1 MQITKSIPAL
11 LLPLCLAITV
21 SLTPLESALTLGNLD
36 FNAALEAS
44 GRPKPDRSFLDT
56 AIDATDINQDAP
68 RQLEPVVNP
77 MQRLADV
84 CLYDED
90 EEAAER
96 VKDDVLVTETARG
109 AVFGQNML
117 IGVELADMYA
127 GGDVYETAQRF
138 IGALPRE
145 QQQAWRDKLDHC
157 HTQSDGQA
165 LVGEMFRN
173 GVVEQ
178 YRTNKARQE
187 ALEEAITAALP
198 QSTKITWKEFF
209 HVAQNQEKTLGQKLT
224 YNQKKNIYSSWQQ
237 SIEEQEE
244 QEKRHEQYLKRKKQK
259 KQKKAIII
267 IAASLP
273 LLIMLSIIYKK
284 RRVIYQAMSYCLR
297 PFPLIISLLL
307 ATAICKLPYG
317 YYQFL
322 RIAVT
327 IWGLTGIIQAA
338 AKPPPGAAKTSALII
353 SSGIA
358 ILYNPILPIHLDKE
372 IWVYLNLISIPLILL
387 TTYLIHKL
395 PPLTH
400 DNTRENHP

>member
-1 MQITKSIPAL
+1 M
-11 LLPLCLAITV
+11 
-21 SLTPLESALTLGNLD
+21 LD

-84 CLYDED
+84 CLYNEDED
-90 EEAAER
+90 AAGR

-109 AVFGQNML
+109 DVFGQNML

-145 QQQAWRDKLDHC
+145 QQQAWRDKLNHC

-244 QEKRHEQYLKRKKQK
+244 QKKRHEQYLKRKKQK
-259 KQKKAIII
+259 KQKKASII

-273 LLIMLSIIYKK
+273 LLIMLSIIHKK
-284 RRVIYQAMSYCLR
+284 RHIIYQAMSHCLR
-297 PFPLIISLLL
+297 PFPLIISALLVL
-307 ATAICKLPYG
+307 AICPLPYG

-322 RIAVT
+322 RIATT
-327 IWGLTGIIQAA
+327 IWGI
-338 AKPPPGAAKTSALII
+338 TSLCVTCDQSPKNPNFSLIAII
-353 SSGIA
+353 SGGIA
-358 ILYNPILPIHLDKE
+358 ILYNPLIPVHLTKD
-372 IWVYLNLISIPLILL
+372 IWTILNLGSIPCILL
-387 TTYLIHKL
+387 STYL
-395 PPLTH
+395 TH
-400 DNTRENHP
+400 SHRTED